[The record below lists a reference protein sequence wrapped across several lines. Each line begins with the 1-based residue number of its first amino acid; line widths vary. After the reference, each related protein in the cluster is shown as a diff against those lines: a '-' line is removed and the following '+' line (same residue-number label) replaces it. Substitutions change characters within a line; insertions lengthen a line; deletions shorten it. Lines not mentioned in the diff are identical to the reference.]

1 MFSTQAGQQPS
12 CQTSNLIEQR
22 NLSGYTGAPALSGF
36 FQDLHVARGSG
47 VSTSTVSR
55 APRRSHESGYYPRR
69 AAQAHRRALAQ
80 QQNVSPLICAK
91 TNQRS
96 AARALQ
102 SYLRQVRGAHVSEP
116 TSKEWDNG
124 PASSS
129 GTFCHS
135 SVWLASPENTRLSR
149 LPPAPCSL

>member
-12 CQTSNLIEQR
+12 LVKPCQTSNLIEQR
-22 NLSGYTGAPALSGF
+22 NLSVYTGAPALSGF
-36 FQDLHVARGSG
+36 FQDLHVTRGSV

-55 APRRSHESGYYPRR
+55 APRRSRESGYYPRR
-69 AAQAHRRALAQ
+69 AGQAHRRAFTR
-80 QQNVSPLICAK
+80 QQNVNLLICAK

-102 SYLRQVRGAHVSEP
+102 SYLRQVRGAHVCEP
-116 TSKEWDNG
+116 TSKEWDDG

-129 GTFCHS
+129 GTF
-135 SVWLASPENTRLSR
+135 LSQ
-149 LPPAPCSL
+149 LSLTGIARERQT